1 MKRLQTIGNS
11 THPSVQLT
19 ADFPSA
25 NNNNRMPVL
34 GTEQWMEEIEVN
46 GTRKQQILH
55 SHYSKPISNKYVV
68 HRSSALPMRSKLNIL
83 VSDLVRIMKNISVM
97 CSPEERKTK
106 VQEFVDRM
114 QYSGYTKSEKATV
127 YKRAK
132 QRYEKA
138 LEDSHSGLTPLYRS
152 KNWNRKERRSQKEQK
167 RTSWFR
173 NDGSDAVF
181 FVEAT
186 PNGELAE
193 ACQKEFKDAGLKV
206 KVIERS

>member
-1 MKRLQTIGNS
+1 
-11 THPSVQLT
+11 
-19 ADFPSA
+19 
-25 NNNNRMPVL
+25 
-34 GTEQWMEEIEVN
+34 
-46 GTRKQQILH
+46 
-55 SHYSKPISNKYVV
+55 
-68 HRSSALPMRSKLNIL
+68 MRSKMNIL

-186 PNGELAE
+186 PNGELAFLTGFIFTY
-193 ACQKEFKDAGLKV
+193 K
-206 KVIERS
+206 